1 MTEEAGIFVAVV
13 AAAFAFAALLVFA
26 AQKRGAAIMRRNGGD
41 PMERMEALFRASF
54 PELQPHFHPAR
65 VLEFVKV
72 RRGQK
77 APTGPTTWR
86 KPAGFPAAEAA
97 EITPEG
103 LKDRVRLVDGAGAT
117 VAEFVYEEHPE
128 GGVIRYAKGK
138 FTVNVKGPEPR
149 VRYWHPEREFKWTP
163 SQWKLGTRLADQS
176 LESGSGSS
184 SSSSSDH
191 GSYSSS
197 SSSVSRGAAAGAAAG
212 GIIAG
217 GGTFD
222 GGGASAAWDDGGG
235 GGGTPSESSSSES
248 GLADD
253 SSSVAS
259 SSSSSST
266 SY

>member
-1 MTEEAGIFVAVV
+1 MTEEGAIFVAVIV
-13 AAAFAFAALLVFA
+13 GALAFAALLVLA
-26 AQKRGAAIMRRNGGD
+26 ARKRGEQIRRGNRGD
-41 PMERMEALFRASF
+41 AMERMEALFRASF

-65 VLEFVKV
+65 VLEFVKL

-77 APTGPTTWR
+77 APTGPATWR
-86 KPAGFPAAEAA
+86 KPAGFPAAAAA

-103 LKDRVRLVDGAGAT
+103 LKDRVRLLDEAGVK

-128 GGVIRYAKGK
+128 GGVIRYGKGK

-163 SQWKLGTRLADQS
+163 RAWRIGTGIADQP
-176 LESGSGSS
+176 LESRDTSSRSSDSS
-184 SSSSSDH
+184 SSSSS
-191 GSYSSS
+191 SSS
-197 SSSVSRGAAAGAAAG
+197 AASTFAGRAAAGAGIVAA
-212 GIIAG
+212 

-222 GGGASAAWDDGGG
+222 GGGASAAWDGGG
-235 GGGTPSESSSSES
+235 GGSSSGGDPSP
-248 GLADD
+248 DF
-253 SSSVAS
+253 SSVDSGS